1 MFFEVNMPTLAVEQR
16 RLFKIRPVAQWMRY
30 RYPIAMTI
38 TGELPLAA
46 APLYELKG
54 NDRNNCVQFISDWL
68 DHLIVQHEPIIIPSG
83 VTISGKGFHPVVHRV
98 KK

>member
-1 MFFEVNMPTLAVEQR
+1 MFFEVNMSTPVVEQR

-54 NDRNNCVQFISDWL
+54 NDRNKCAQFIRDWL
-68 DHLIVQHEPIIIPSG
+68 DHLIGRQEPIVIPSG
-83 VTISGKGFHPVVHRV
+83 VTITGKGFHPVVHRV